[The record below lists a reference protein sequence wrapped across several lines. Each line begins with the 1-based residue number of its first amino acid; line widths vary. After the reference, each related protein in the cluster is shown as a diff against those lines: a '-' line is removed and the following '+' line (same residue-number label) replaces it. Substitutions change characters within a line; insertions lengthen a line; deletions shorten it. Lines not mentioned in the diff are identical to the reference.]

1 MLQYGN
7 TTSIFFNPYLA
18 ENSCVRCL
26 RICFLLQATEL
37 LAPHSTF
44 GKMLRRSVL
53 PLARRAFPRSTA
65 TIVPSCAAPKYFS
78 RAFSVA
84 EQSQRHV
91 IAALV
96 VNQPGC
102 LAEIANLFA
111 ARGYNIDSLV
121 VGRTEVEE
129 LSRMTV
135 VVNGT
140 AESVVNMKKQLEDV
154 VYVAV
159 VNILS
164 SGKNAEK
171 NYVERDLMLA
181 KVSTAEAGSRAEVV
195 ELANLF
201 DAKVIDV
208 RPHQVMVQLAG
219 TPGRIEAFLDLLKPL
234 GITEIH
240 RSGVIAMA
248 RSTSV
253 TDKLGDLSTFEGAT
267 RTLLDEADDVE
278 IDISRLPPG

>member
-1 MLQYGN
+1 M
-7 TTSIFFNPYLA
+7 F
-18 ENSCVRCL
+18 R
-26 RICFLLQATEL
+26 
-37 LAPHSTF
+37 
-44 GKMLRRSVL
+44 KSVL
-53 PLARRAFPRSTA
+53 ALARACTQPPSTV
-65 TIVPSCAAPKYFS
+65 TPSCTASYRLSRCFS
-78 RAFSVA
+78 SAK
-84 EQSQRHV
+84 QTQRHV

-121 VGRTEVEE
+121 VGRTEVQE

-140 AESVVNMKKQLEDV
+140 AQSVVNMKKQLEDV

-164 SGKNAEK
+164 SMDAQKSF
-171 NYVERDLMLA
+171 VERDLMLA
-181 KVSTAEAGSRAEVV
+181 KVSTAEEGSRAEVV

-208 RPHQVMVQLAG
+208 RAHQIMVQLAG
-219 TPGRIEAFLDLLKPL
+219 TPGRIEAFLDLLRPL

-248 RSTSV
+248 RSTTV
-253 TDKLGDLSTFEGAT
+253 TDNLGDLSTFEGAT
-267 RTLLDEADDVE
+267 RTLLDKADDDE

>member
-1 MLQYGN
+1 
-7 TTSIFFNPYLA
+7 
-18 ENSCVRCL
+18 
-26 RICFLLQATEL
+26 
-37 LAPHSTF
+37 
-44 GKMLRRSVL
+44 
-53 PLARRAFPRSTA
+53 
-65 TIVPSCAAPKYFS
+65 
-78 RAFSVA
+78 
-84 EQSQRHV
+84 
-91 IAALV
+91 
-96 VNQPGC
+96 
-102 LAEIANLFA
+102 
-111 ARGYNIDSLV
+111 
-121 VGRTEVEE
+121 
-129 LSRMTV
+129 
-135 VVNGT
+135 
-140 AESVVNMKKQLEDV
+140 MKKQLEDV

-181 KVSTAEAGSRAEVV
+181 KVSTAGTFKDTIPYHRNLVHGPNDDFGDHAEAGSRAEVV

-253 TDKLGDLSTFEGAT
+253 TDNLGDLSTFEGAT
-267 RTLLDEADDVE
+267 RTLLDEADGDDV
-278 IDISRLPPG
+278 DISRLPPG

>member
-1 MLQYGN
+1 
-7 TTSIFFNPYLA
+7 
-18 ENSCVRCL
+18 
-26 RICFLLQATEL
+26 
-37 LAPHSTF
+37 
-44 GKMLRRSVL
+44 MLRRSVL

-65 TIVPSCAAPKYFS
+65 TIVPDPTSTAQRFTCRSTFVH
-78 RAFSVA
+78 RT
-84 EQSQRHV
+84 QRRRHV

-181 KVSTAEAGSRAEVV
+181 KV
-195 ELANLF
+195 
-201 DAKVIDV
+201 
-208 RPHQVMVQLAG
+208 
-219 TPGRIEAFLDLLKPL
+219 
-234 GITEIH
+234 
-240 RSGVIAMA
+240 GVIAMA

-278 IDISRLPPG
+278 VDISRLPPG

>member
-1 MLQYGN
+1 
-7 TTSIFFNPYLA
+7 
-18 ENSCVRCL
+18 
-26 RICFLLQATEL
+26 
-37 LAPHSTF
+37 
-44 GKMLRRSVL
+44 MLRRSVL
-53 PLARRAFPRSTA
+53 PLARRAFPRSVAAVTPA
-65 TIVPSCAAPKYFS
+65 AVAPKSFS
-78 RAFSVA
+78 RAFSS
-84 EQSQRHV
+84 QSQRHV

-102 LAEIANLFA
+102 LAEIANMFA
-111 ARGYNIDSLV
+111 SRGYNIDSLV

-140 AESVVNMKKQLEDV
+140 AQSVVNMKKQLEDV

-164 SGKNAEK
+164 SGKESQK

-248 RSTSV
+248 RSTNVS
-253 TDKLGDLSTFEGAT
+253 DNLGDVTFEGAT
-267 RTLLDEADDVE
+267 RTILDEADGDE
-278 IDISRLPPG
+278 MDSTMLPPG

>member
-1 MLQYGN
+1 
-7 TTSIFFNPYLA
+7 
-18 ENSCVRCL
+18 
-26 RICFLLQATEL
+26 
-37 LAPHSTF
+37 
-44 GKMLRRSVL
+44 MLRRSVL
-53 PLARRAFPRSTA
+53 PMARRAFPRSTA
-65 TIVPSCAAPKYFS
+65 GLASTSATPKYFS

-140 AESVVNMKKQLEDV
+140 AQSVVNVRAVVTEMEGNMADIFLKFFLLQMKKQLEDV

-164 SGKNAEK
+164 SGKNAQK

-253 TDKLGDLSTFEGAT
+253 TDNLGDLSTFEGAT

-278 IDISRLPPG
+278 IDVSRLPPG

>member
-1 MLQYGN
+1 
-7 TTSIFFNPYLA
+7 
-18 ENSCVRCL
+18 
-26 RICFLLQATEL
+26 
-37 LAPHSTF
+37 
-44 GKMLRRSVL
+44 MLRRTL
-53 PLARRAFPRSTA
+53 TPLARGALSRLG
-65 TIVPSCAAPKYFS
+65 APHHCS
-78 RAFSVA
+78 RFFNT
-84 EQSQRHV
+84 ENHSQRHV

-140 AESVVNMKKQLEDV
+140 SQSVVNMKKQLEDV

-164 SGKNAEK
+164 SGKTSEN

-219 TPGRIEAFLDLLKPL
+219 TPGRIEAFLDLLKPH

-248 RSTSV
+248 RSKSV
-253 TDKLGDLSTFEGAT
+253 SENLTTFEGAT
-267 RTLLDEADDVE
+267 RTLLDDMDDEE
-278 IDISRLPPG
+278 IDVSRLPPG

>member
-1 MLQYGN
+1 
-7 TTSIFFNPYLA
+7 
-18 ENSCVRCL
+18 
-26 RICFLLQATEL
+26 
-37 LAPHSTF
+37 
-44 GKMLRRSVL
+44 MLRRSVL
-53 PLARRAFPRSTA
+53 PLARRAFPRSA
-65 TIVPSCAAPKYFS
+65 AAIAPSCATPKFFS
-78 RAFSVA
+78 RALSVS

-140 AESVVNMKKQLEDV
+140 AQSVVNMKKQLEDV

-219 TPGRIEAFLDLLKPL
+219 TPGRIEAFLELLKPL

>member
-1 MLQYGN
+1 
-7 TTSIFFNPYLA
+7 
-18 ENSCVRCL
+18 
-26 RICFLLQATEL
+26 
-37 LAPHSTF
+37 
-44 GKMLRRSVL
+44 MLRRTVQ
-53 PLARRAFPRSTA
+53 PMARRAFPRSA
-65 TIVPSCAAPKYFS
+65 AALAPSGASPKYFT
-78 RAFSVA
+78 RVFSVA

-140 AESVVNMKKQLEDV
+140 AQSVVNMKKQLEDV

-253 TDKLGDLSTFEGAT
+253 TDNLGDLSTFEGAT

-278 IDISRLPPG
+278 FDVSRLPPG

>member
-1 MLQYGN
+1 
-7 TTSIFFNPYLA
+7 
-18 ENSCVRCL
+18 
-26 RICFLLQATEL
+26 
-37 LAPHSTF
+37 
-44 GKMLRRSVL
+44 MLRRSVL
-53 PLARRAFPRSTA
+53 PLARRAFPRSA
-65 TIVPSCAAPKYFS
+65 ASLAPSCAAPKYFS

-140 AESVVNMKKQLEDV
+140 AQSVVNMKKQLEDV

-253 TDKLGDLSTFEGAT
+253 TDDLGDLSTFEGAT
-267 RTLLDEADDVE
+267 RTLLDEADDEEFDV
-278 IDISRLPPG
+278 SRLPPG

>member
-1 MLQYGN
+1 MLKRTLLSTLN
-7 TTSIFFNPYLA
+7 T
-18 ENSCVRCL
+18 
-26 RICFLLQATEL
+26 Q
-37 LAPHSTF
+37 
-44 GKMLRRSVL
+44 RRV
-53 PLARRAFPRSTA
+53 ARAAAVASTA
-65 TIVPSCAAPKYFS
+65 AKPRFFS
-78 RAFSVA
+78 TER
-84 EQSQRHV
+84 RHV

-140 AESVVNMKKQLEDV
+140 DQSVVNMKKQLEDV
-154 VYVAV
+154 VHVAV

-164 SGKNAEK
+164 SGNEAKK

-181 KVSTAEAGSRAEVV
+181 KVSTAKDGSRAEVV

-219 TPGRIEAFLDLLKPL
+219 TPGRIEAFLELLKPL

-248 RSTSV
+248 RSTNV
-253 TDKLGDLSTFEGAT
+253 GENLGDVTFEGAT
-267 RTLLDEADDVE
+267 TTLLHEADGEEFDNTL
-278 IDISRLPPG
+278 LPPG

>member
-1 MLQYGN
+1 
-7 TTSIFFNPYLA
+7 
-18 ENSCVRCL
+18 
-26 RICFLLQATEL
+26 
-37 LAPHSTF
+37 
-44 GKMLRRSVL
+44 MLRRSL
-53 PLARRAFPRSTA
+53 APLAH
-65 TIVPSCAAPKYFS
+65 
-78 RAFSVA
+78 
-84 EQSQRHV
+84 QSQRHV

-140 AESVVNMKKQLEDV
+140 AQSVINMKKQLEDV
-154 VYVAV
+154 VFVAV

-164 SGKNAEK
+164 SGKNVEK

-181 KVSTAEAGSRAEVV
+181 KVSTAEVGSRAEVV

-219 TPGRIEAFLDLLKPL
+219 TPGRIEAFLELLKPL

-267 RTLLDEADDVE
+267 RTLLDEADDEE
-278 IDISRLPPG
+278 IDVSRLPPG

>member
-1 MLQYGN
+1 
-7 TTSIFFNPYLA
+7 
-18 ENSCVRCL
+18 
-26 RICFLLQATEL
+26 
-37 LAPHSTF
+37 
-44 GKMLRRSVL
+44 MLRRSVL

-65 TIVPSCAAPKYFS
+65 TITPSYAAPKLIS
-78 RAFSVA
+78 RAFSA
-84 EQSQRHV
+84 ADQSQRHV

-140 AESVVNMKKQLEDV
+140 AQSVVNMKKQLEDV

-164 SGKNAEK
+164 SGKNAQK

-253 TDKLGDLSTFEGAT
+253 TDNLGDLSTFEGAT
-267 RTLLDEADDVE
+267 RTLLDEADDDE
-278 IDISRLPPG
+278 FDNTLLPPG

>member
-1 MLQYGN
+1 MIRRQLL
-7 TTSIFFNPYLA
+7 TSWARRAQHASTRLA
-18 ENSCVRCL
+18 
-26 RICFLLQATEL
+26 
-37 LAPHSTF
+37 
-44 GKMLRRSVL
+44 
-53 PLARRAFPRSTA
+53 PLARS
-65 TIVPSCAAPKYFS
+65 FS
-78 RAFSVA
+78 S
-84 EQSQRHV
+84 EQTRRHV

-96 VNQPGC
+96 MNQPGC

-111 ARGYNIDSLV
+111 SRGYNIDSLV

-140 AESVVNMKKQLEDV
+140 DQSVVNMKKQLEDV

-164 SGKNAEK
+164 SGAETKK

-181 KVSTAEAGSRAEVV
+181 KVSTSKAGSRAEVV

-219 TPGRIEAFLDLLKPL
+219 TPGRIEAFLELLKPM

-248 RSTSV
+248 RSTTVSEN
-253 TDKLGDLSTFEGAT
+253 LGELTFEGAT
-267 RTLLDEADDVE
+267 EHLLQENDGDE
-278 IDISRLPPG
+278 IDSTRLPPG

>member
-1 MLQYGN
+1 
-7 TTSIFFNPYLA
+7 
-18 ENSCVRCL
+18 
-26 RICFLLQATEL
+26 
-37 LAPHSTF
+37 
-44 GKMLRRSVL
+44 MLRRSVL

-65 TIVPSCAAPKYFS
+65 AITPSCAAPKLIS

-84 EQSQRHV
+84 DQSQRHV

-111 ARGYNIDSLV
+111 ARGSDGVVRLRIAGYNIDSLV

-140 AESVVNMKKQLEDV
+140 AQSVVNMKKQLEDV

-164 SGKNAEK
+164 SGKNAQK

-208 RPHQVMVQLAG
+208 RPDQVMVQLAG

-253 TDKLGDLSTFEGAT
+253 TDNLGDLSTFEGAT
-267 RTLLDEADDVE
+267 RTLLDEADDDE
-278 IDISRLPPG
+278 FDNTLLPPG

>member
-1 MLQYGN
+1 
-7 TTSIFFNPYLA
+7 
-18 ENSCVRCL
+18 
-26 RICFLLQATEL
+26 
-37 LAPHSTF
+37 
-44 GKMLRRSVL
+44 MLRRSVL

-65 TIVPSCAAPKYFS
+65 AITPSCAAPKLIS

-84 EQSQRHV
+84 DQSQRHV

-140 AESVVNMKKQLEDV
+140 AQSVVNMKKQLEDV

-164 SGKNAEK
+164 SGKNAQK

-208 RPHQVMVQLAG
+208 RPDQVMVQLAG

-253 TDKLGDLSTFEGAT
+253 TDNLGDLSTFEGAT
-267 RTLLDEADDVE
+267 RTLLDEADDDE
-278 IDISRLPPG
+278 FDNTLLPPG

>member
-1 MLQYGN
+1 
-7 TTSIFFNPYLA
+7 
-18 ENSCVRCL
+18 
-26 RICFLLQATEL
+26 
-37 LAPHSTF
+37 
-44 GKMLRRSVL
+44 MLRRSIA
-53 PLARRAFPRSTA
+53 PLARCVLPRAAAAFP
-65 TIVPSCAAPKYFS
+65 PSRTYPKSFS
-78 RAFSVA
+78 RAFRA
-84 EQSQRHV
+84 AKQTERHV

-135 VVNGT
+135 VINGT
-140 AESVVNMKKQLEDV
+140 AQSAINMKQQLEDV

-164 SGKNAEK
+164 GGNQSEK
-171 NYVERDLMLA
+171 SFVERDLMLA

-201 DAKVIDV
+201 EAKIIDV

-219 TPGRIEAFLDLLKPL
+219 TPRRIEAFLNLLKPL

-253 TDKLGDLSTFEGAT
+253 TDKLGHLSTFEGAT
-267 RTLLDEADDVE
+267 RTLLDELDDEEV
-278 IDISRLPPG
+278 DVSRLPPG

>member
-1 MLQYGN
+1 
-7 TTSIFFNPYLA
+7 
-18 ENSCVRCL
+18 
-26 RICFLLQATEL
+26 
-37 LAPHSTF
+37 
-44 GKMLRRSVL
+44 
-53 PLARRAFPRSTA
+53 
-65 TIVPSCAAPKYFS
+65 
-78 RAFSVA
+78 
-84 EQSQRHV
+84 
-91 IAALV
+91 
-96 VNQPGC
+96 
-102 LAEIANLFA
+102 
-111 ARGYNIDSLV
+111 
-121 VGRTEVEE
+121 
-129 LSRMTV
+129 
-135 VVNGT
+135 
-140 AESVVNMKKQLEDV
+140 MKKQLEDV

-253 TDKLGDLSTFEGAT
+253 TDNLSDLSTFEGAT

-278 IDISRLPPG
+278 VDVSRLPPG